1 MCTALH
7 IYTVSN
13 LVLMAATSSPN
24 SRMLVDYHGAFSIT
38 HEMVRCPLQPVPILV
53 PAAVLSHPLQ

>member
-7 IYTVSN
+7 IHTVSN
-13 LVLMAATSSPN
+13 LVRMAATSSPN

-38 HEMVRCPLQPVPILV
+38 HEMSSPTRTDPRSRRRALPP
-53 PAAVLSHPLQ
+53 SSG